1 MTPTELYDQD
11 FNLWLEQTIDH
22 LQNHNFVSLDLKH
35 LIEELK
41 TLGKSEK
48 KSLQSNLMILIAHL
62 LKLTVQLDVP
72 ETMKM
77 SWYRSVAEHRKRVLI
92 DIKDTPSLKSYLP
105 TALTQAYPDARD
117 LAIRESKFAAFGIA
131 NPSEDRYPQA
141 CPFSLDQLL
150 NEDFYGKP
158 D

>member
-11 FNLWLEQTIDH
+11 FNLWVEQTIHH
-22 LQNHNFVSLDLKH
+22 LQHQNFVSLDLEH
-35 LIEELK
+35 LIEELQ

-48 KSLQSNLMILIAHL
+48 KSLRSNLMILIAHL
-62 LKLTVQLDVP
+62 LKLTIQFDVP

-92 DIKDTPSLKSYLP
+92 DIKDTPSLKTFLP

-117 LAIRESKFAAFGIA
+117 LAIRESKFASFGIT
-131 NPSEDRYPQA
+131 PPPEDCYPLM
-141 CPFSLDQLL
+141 CPFSLEQLL
-150 NEDFYGKP
+150 DEDFYG
-158 D
+158 